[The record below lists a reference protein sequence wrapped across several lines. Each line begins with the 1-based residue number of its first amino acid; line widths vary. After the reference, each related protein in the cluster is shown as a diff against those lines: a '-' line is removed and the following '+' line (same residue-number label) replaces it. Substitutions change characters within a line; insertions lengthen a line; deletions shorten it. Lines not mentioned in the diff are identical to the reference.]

1 MYALHYPTSL
11 GSVSLEALKL
21 QQQPSIPLLPVSRKA
36 HTVTDNLPLWE
47 GGDSELAE
55 RLLLDKTLRVS
66 EQHMSNRRKT
76 RI

>member
-21 QQQPSIPLLPVSRKA
+21 QRQPSILLLIVVSREA

-47 GGDSELAE
+47 GGDTEFTE
-55 RLLLDKTLRVS
+55 RLLLDKTL
-66 EQHMSNRRKT
+66 
-76 RI
+76 